1 MEQSQQG
8 LLERGGSVVHVLQ
21 NRNQKGM
28 YVHVCAASIL
38 DEGMCM
44 ELPRRAPYSPRR
56 PEGVARRTSPFRLKN
71 HDLPPSISYIF
82 STNAKGN
89 FVFAE

>member
-1 MEQSQQG
+1 
-8 LLERGGSVVHVLQ
+8 
-21 NRNQKGM
+21 
-28 YVHVCAASIL
+28 
-38 DEGMCM
+38 M